1 MRAWAKGIIVALGVF
16 FTSMGVSYAQ
26 IKIIPQSTIKEAAN
40 PTLVQGSNLVFDHN
54 GTLSFGTIGEESGC
68 WQGEIEWHTTNGKKA
83 SITRITSSCNC
94 LEVVWSRRDNTASKS
109 GKIGVKYY
117 PKGHA
122 GKVSQRLFIYTTL
135 SDQNPSAIVKVVGEV
150 TPSAD
155 RSGDYA
161 YMMGTLRLRQKS
173 VRVDNKGG
181 VERIAVMNS
190 GSTPLHI
197 THDAKMTLGGLKA
210 YTQPATLQSD
220 EEGDLIIEY
229 APNGEP
235 PILFLG
241 GIAVPPRER
250 KIEIEIEK

>member
-1 MRAWAKGIIVALGVF
+1 MRAWAKGIIVTLGALVA
-16 FTSMGVSYAQ
+16 SVGVSYAQ

-40 PTLVQGSNLVFDHN
+40 PTLVQGSNLEFAHN

-68 WQGEIEWHTTNGKKA
+68 WQGEIEWHTTDGKKA

-122 GKVSQRLFIYTTL
+122 GKVTQRLFIYTTL
-135 SDQNPSAIVKVVGEV
+135 SDQRPSAMVKVVGEV

-161 YMMGTLRLRQKS
+161 YTMGTLRLRQKS
-173 VRVDNKGG
+173 VKMDSKGG
-181 VERIAVMNS
+181 IGRVAVMNG

-197 THDAKMTLGGLKA
+197 THDAKMTLGGVKA
-210 YTQPATLQSD
+210 YTQPATIESG

-241 GIAVPPRER
+241 GIAAPPRER
-250 KIEIEIEK
+250 KIEIVIEK